1 MNKQDNFYK
10 YTSFRNKYKFFSYE
24 KYSYYISD
32 SCFHIKYEFNLN
44 DTFYFKPTINI
55 PQKEIFNLQSVTE
68 NVSANF
74 LNNII
79 FNIGMVELLSY
90 WKTTCSPKIIIKPHF
105 LTPEQISFW
114 KKLYYNGLGEFLYL
128 NSIQTDEEQFCEIYA
143 NSGSKLFPESIN
155 TINDTLIPIG
165 GGKDSVVT
173 LELLSSLKTNNLPLI
188 LNPRGATLSTISSAG
203 YSINNIFE
211 IQRTIHPQLL
221 KLNEDGFLNGH
232 TPFSALLAFISI
244 LAAVISGKKNIALSN
259 ESSANEST
267 IVNTNINH
275 QYSKTYEFERDF
287 RIYVKNYISDSF
299 NYFSFLRP
307 LNELQIAKL
316 FSGFPKYFPVF
327 KSCNAGS
334 KTDIW
339 CGVCSKCL
347 FTYII
352 LSPFITSKLLME
364 IFGKNLLDDI
374 NLRFY
379 FDQLIGIENT
389 KPFDCI
395 GTPDEINTALVMTIR
410 KTENHLPRLLEY
422 YKTLLI
428 YKKFE
433 NTDDQILLHNY
444 NKNHFLT
451 EQFENILIQRIN
463 A

>member
-1 MNKQDNFYK
+1 M
-10 YTSFRNKYKFFSYE
+10 
-24 KYSYYISD
+24 
-32 SCFHIKYEFNLN
+32 
-44 DTFYFKPTINI
+44 
-55 PQKEIFNLQSVTE
+55 
-68 NVSANF
+68 
-74 LNNII
+74 
-79 FNIGMVELLSY
+79 
-90 WKTTCSPKIIIKPHF
+90 
-105 LTPEQISFW
+105 
-114 KKLYYNGLGEFLYL
+114 
-128 NSIQTDEEQFCEIYA
+128 
-143 NSGSKLFPESIN
+143 
-155 TINDTLIPIG
+155 
-165 GGKDSVVT
+165 VT
-173 LELLSSLKTNNLPLI
+173 LELLSSLKTSNLPLI
-188 LNPRGATLSTISSAG
+188 LNPRGATLSTISTAG

-221 KLNEDGFLNGH
+221 KLNEEGFLNGH

-275 QYSKTYEFERDF
+275 QYSKTYEFEHDF
-287 RIYVKNYISDSF
+287 RTYVKNYISDSF

-352 LSPFITSKLLME
+352 LSPFITSKLLIE

-422 YKTLLI
+422 YKTLPI
-428 YKKFE
+428 YKIFE
-433 NTDDQILLHNY
+433 DTDDKILLHNY

-451 EQFENILIQRIN
+451 EQFEKILIQKIN